1 MSYGIIIRNNSN
13 EVVIDGVHPLLNL
26 IAVTEQHIA
35 GGKVTGPAE
44 GEDHL
49 RENIVRI
56 PHYGAQ
62 DAVPFFCPSYGMDF
76 GVTGMKRTS
85 SHLEIGVVAWTGG
98 ALRVELYSYADFAI
112 STQGDYGLQV
122 FDAGGSLMFDSR
134 NPPLKPR
141 DFQQGNFNIPLAG
154 RAGQPYGISGDT
166 LLKYVEVITDYFRI
180 GRYHHYYE
188 HKATA
193 FLSWQNDR
201 LILDAP
207 QYENIYE
214 NMNEYELRERYTF
227 NHGKG
232 SGDYPPG
239 APIGPGCTYP
249 WHVINGGAATL
260 GATICDSYDGFDF

>member
-44 GEDHL
+44 REDHL

-122 FDAGGSLMFDSR
+122 FDAGGSLIFDSR

-166 LLKYVEVITDYFRI
+166 LLKYVDVIIDDFQS
-180 GRYHHYYE
+180 GQYHPYYE
-188 HKATA
+188 YKATA

-207 QYENIYE
+207 QYEN
-214 NMNEYELRERYTF
+214 MNQYELRERYTF
-227 NHGKG
+227 NYGEG
-232 SGDYPPG
+232 MWADPPGDY
-239 APIGPGCTYP
+239 IGPGCTYP

-260 GATICDSYDGFDF
+260 GTTICDSYDGFDF